1 MPGMLT
7 FLLSGTLIIFIAFS
21 YLRLPLT
28 IWALGY
34 FILLLIS
41 TFLFDSGM
49 MARVIPWTIY
59 ILFFVPLLVPFIRR
73 NLLTK
78 PIFALYKQQLPT
90 MSLTEKIALEAGTV
104 WWDRDLFSG
113 KPDWEK
119 LLNYPAPVLTD
130 EEQQFIDGPVQ
141 EACNMIDDW
150 KVTHKDYDLPPEVW
164 DYFARNRFFAMIIP
178 KQYGG
183 LGFSAQAH
191 SAVVMKFATRSVTAA
206 VSVMVPNSLGPGML
220 LMEYGTEQQKEYY
233 LPRLADGTDI
243 PCFALTSPEAGS
255 DAASMADH
263 GVVCY
268 GEHDGKKDVLGI
280 RLTWNK
286 RYITLAP
293 IATLLG
299 LAFKLYDPDHL
310 IGEDDEPGI
319 TLALIP
325 ANHPGVH
332 IGNRHKPLNVP
343 FQNGPNSGENVF
355 IPMEWVI
362 GDRECVGQGW
372 RMLMECLSDGRSI
385 SLPALSV
392 GAAKLASKTSGAY
405 ARVRQQFNVSIGEFE
420 GVQERLARIAGLT
433 YLMDSARTLVLT
445 ALDEG
450 EKPSVLSAV
459 VKYHLTESTRT
470 VINDA
475 MDVHGGKGI
484 MLGERNYIANF
495 YDCLPIGITVE
506 GANILTR
513 SMMIFGQGAI
523 RCHPYVLDEI
533 KAVAEEDINT
543 GLHAFDNIIFS
554 HVGFVISNIVRT
566 FLLAVSFGHIHQPGM
581 NPGTRKYYQQLM
593 RMNAAYAMLVD
604 FSMLILGG
612 SLKRK
617 ENLSARL
624 GDIFSYSYLATA
636 ALKRFHDQ
644 GQKHEDLVLL
654 KWSVEYSLY
663 QIQEAMYGFLDNFP
677 LQSLALVLKRLIFP
691 LGRSFSPVSDRL
703 NSKVAHI
710 ILSDSEARDR
720 LTAGMFMPD
729 DASEQVAVLEEA
741 FKQAVMCTPVI
752 EKLRR
757 FARENKLNQKN
768 ILDIAREAVPVS
780 LISEQDFEQLEKL
793 IELRNKVIAVDDF
806 TTDEFSNRNNECSSV
821 KQAIV

>member
-1 MPGMLT
+1 MLT
-7 FLLSGTLIIFIAFS
+7 FLLTGTLIIFIAFS
-21 YLRLPLT
+21 YLGLPLT

-34 FILLLIS
+34 FILLLM
-41 TFLFDSGM
+41 TTLLFEAGM
-49 MARVIPWTIY
+49 MTRIIPWTIY

-73 NLLTK
+73 NFLTK
-78 PIFALYKQQLPT
+78 PIFAFYKQQLPT

-130 EEQQFIDGPVQ
+130 EERQFIDGPVQ

-150 KVTHKDYDLPPEVW
+150 KVTHKDHDLPPEVW
-164 DYFARNRFFAMIIP
+164 DYLGRNHFFAMIIP

-255 DAASMADH
+255 DAASMTDH

-325 ANHPGVH
+325 ANHPGIH

-343 FQNGPNSGENVF
+343 FQNGPTSGEDVF
-355 IPMEWVI
+355 IPMDWVI
-362 GDRECVGQGW
+362 GGRERVGQGW

-392 GAAKLASKTSGAY
+392 GAAKLASNTSGAY

-420 GVQERLARIAGLT
+420 GIQERLARIAGLT

-459 VKYHLTESTRT
+459 VKYHLTESMRT
-470 VINDA
+470 VVNDA

-484 MLGERNYIANF
+484 MLGEKNYIANI

-513 SMMIFGQGAI
+513 SMIIFGQGAI

-533 KAVAEEDINT
+533 KAASAEDINA

-554 HVGFVISNIVRT
+554 HVGFVTSNIVRT
-566 FLLAVSFGHIHQPGM
+566 FLLAVSYGHIHQPGM

-593 RMNAAYAMLVD
+593 RMSAAYAMLVD

-654 KWSVEYSLY
+654 KWSVEYSVY
-663 QIQEAMYGFLDNFP
+663 QIQEAIYGFLDNFP
-677 LQSLALVLKRLIFP
+677 LRSLALILKRLIFP
-691 LGRSFSPVSDRL
+691 IGRSFSPVTDRF

-710 ILSDSEARDR
+710 ILSDSAARDR
-720 LTAGMFMPD
+720 LTAGIFMPD
-729 DASEQVAVLEEA
+729 DATEQVAVLEQA

-757 FARENKLNQKN
+757 FARENKLKQKN
-768 ILDIAREAVPVS
+768 ILDIAREAIPVS

>member
-1 MPGMLT
+1 MLT
-7 FLLSGTLIIFIAFS
+7 FLLIGALVIFIAFC

-34 FILLLIS
+34 FIHLLIS

-49 MARVIPWTIY
+49 IARVIPWTIY

-78 PIFALYKQQLPT
+78 PIFAFYKQQLPM

-150 KVTHKDYDLPPEVW
+150 EVTHKDYDLTPEVW
-164 DYFARNRFFAMIIP
+164 DYLSKNHFFAMIIP

-206 VSVMVPNSLGPGML
+206 VSVMVPNSLGPGIL

-233 LPRLADGTDI
+233 LPRLADGTEI

-255 DAASMADH
+255 DAASMTDH

-268 GEHDGKKDVLGI
+268 GQHDGKKDVLGI

-310 IGEDDEPGI
+310 VGENHEPGI

-343 FQNGPNSGENVF
+343 FQNGPTTGEDVF
-355 IPMEWVI
+355 IPMDWVI
-362 GDRECVGQGW
+362 GGRERVGQGW

-392 GAAKLASKTSGAY
+392 GAAKLASNTSGAY

-420 GVQERLARIAGLT
+420 GIQERLARIAGLT

-445 ALDEG
+445 ALDGG

-459 VKYHLTESTRT
+459 VKYHLTESMRT

-484 MLGERNYIANF
+484 MLGEKNYIANI

-513 SMMIFGQGAI
+513 SMIIFGQGAI

-533 KAVAEEDINT
+533 KAAAEEDTNA
-543 GLHAFDNIIFS
+543 GLHAFDNVIFS

-566 FLLAVSFGHIHQPGM
+566 FLLAVSYGHIHRPGM
-581 NPGTRKYYQQLM
+581 NSGTRKYYQQLM

-612 SLKRK
+612 NLKRK

-636 ALKRFHDQ
+636 ALKRFQDQ

-663 QIQEAMYGFLDNFP
+663 QIQEATYGFLDNFP
-677 LQSLALVLKRLIFP
+677 LRSLSLVLKRLIFP

-703 NSKVAHI
+703 NSRVAHI
-710 ILSDSEARDR
+710 ILSDSAARDR

-729 DASEQVAVLEEA
+729 DAMEQVAVLEEA

-768 ILDIAREAVPVS
+768 ILDVAREAIPVS
-780 LISEQDFEQLEKL
+780 LINEQDFEQLEKL

>member
-1 MPGMLT
+1 MLT
-7 FLLSGTLIIFIAFS
+7 FLLTGTLIIFIAFS
-21 YLRLPLT
+21 YLRLPLI

-34 FILLLIS
+34 FILLLVS

-49 MARVIPWTIY
+49 ITRVIPWTIY

-130 EEQQFIDGPVQ
+130 EERQFIDGPVR

-150 KVTHKDYDLPPEVW
+150 KVTHKDLDLQPEVW
-164 DYFARNRFFAMIIP
+164 DYLARNRIFAMIIP

-255 DAASMADH
+255 DAASMTDH

-299 LAFKLYDPDHL
+299 LAFKLYDPNHL
-310 IGEDDEPGI
+310 VGEDDEPGI

-325 ANHPGVH
+325 TNHPGIH

-343 FQNGPNSGENVF
+343 FQNGPTSGEDVF
-355 IPMEWVI
+355 IPMDWVI
-362 GDRECVGQGW
+362 GGKERVGQGW

-392 GAAKLASKTSGAY
+392 GVAKLASNTSGAY

-484 MLGERNYIANF
+484 MLGEKNYIANI

-533 KAVAEEDINT
+533 KAAAEEDINT

-566 FLLAVSFGHIHQPGM
+566 FLLAVSYGHFHQPGM
-581 NPGTRKYYQQLM
+581 YTGTRKYYQQLM

-677 LQSLALVLKRLIFP
+677 LRSLALALKRLIFP

-729 DASEQVAVLEEA
+729 DATEQVAVLEEA
-741 FKQAVMCTPVI
+741 FKQTVMCTPVI

-768 ILDIAREAVPVS
+768 ILDVAREAIPVS

>member
-1 MPGMLT
+1 MLI
-7 FLLSGTLIIFIAFS
+7 FLITGTLIIFVAFS

-34 FILLLIS
+34 FILLLV
-41 TFLFDSGM
+41 TTLLFESGM
-49 MARVIPWTIY
+49 MTRITLWTIY
-59 ILFFVPLLVPFIRR
+59 ILFFAPLLVPFIRR
-73 NLLTK
+73 NCLTK
-78 PIFALYKQQLPT
+78 PIFAFYKQQLPT

-119 LLNYPAPVLTD
+119 LLNYPSPVLTD
-130 EEQQFIDGPVQ
+130 EEQKFIDGPVQ

-150 KVTHKDYDLPPEVW
+150 KVTHRDYDLSAEVW
-164 DYFARNRFFAMIIP
+164 DYLARNHFFAMIIP

-233 LPRLADGTDI
+233 LPRLADGTEI

-310 IGEDDEPGI
+310 VGDDDEPGI

-325 ANHPGVH
+325 TNHPGVH

-343 FQNGPNSGENVF
+343 FQNGPNSGDNVF
-355 IPMEWVI
+355 IPMDWVI
-362 GDRECVGQGW
+362 GGRDRVGQGW

-392 GAAKLASKTSGAY
+392 GAAKLASSTSGAY

-450 EKPSVLSAV
+450 EKPSLLSAV

-470 VINDA
+470 VVNDA
-475 MDVHGGKGI
+475 MDVHAGKGI
-484 MLGERNYIANF
+484 MLGERNYIANI

-513 SMMIFGQGAI
+513 NMIIFGQGAI
-523 RCHPYVLDEI
+523 RCHPYVMDEI
-533 KAVAEEDINT
+533 RSVTEEDNNA
-543 GLHAFDNIIFS
+543 GLLAFDDIIFS

-566 FLLAVSFGHIHQPGM
+566 FLLAVSNGHIHQPGM
-581 NPGTRKYYQQLM
+581 NRGTRKYYQQLM
-593 RMNAAYAMLVD
+593 RMNAAYAMLAD
-604 FSMLILGG
+604 ISMLILGG

-624 GDIFSYSYLATA
+624 GDILSYSYLATA
-636 ALKRFHDQ
+636 ALKRFHEQ
-644 GQKHEDLVLL
+644 GHKHEDLVLL

-663 QIQEAMYGFLDNFP
+663 QIQEAVYGFLDNFP
-677 LQSLALVLKRLIFP
+677 LQSLAILLKRLIFP
-691 LGRSFSPVSDRL
+691 LGRSYSPVSDRL
-703 NSKVAHI
+703 NSEVAHT
-710 ILSDSEARDR
+710 ILSDSAARDR
-720 LTAGMFMPD
+720 LIAGMFMPD
-729 DASEQVAVLEEA
+729 DATEQVAVLEQA
-741 FKQAVMCTPVI
+741 FKQAVMCTPII

-757 FARENKLNQKN
+757 FARENKLQSKN
-768 ILDIAREAVPVS
+768 ILDIAREAIPVS
-780 LISEQDFEQLEKL
+780 LINKQEFEQLEKL
-793 IELRNKVIAVDDF
+793 IELRNNVIAVDDF
-806 TTDEFSNRNNECSSV
+806 STDDF
-821 KQAIV
+821 